1 MQCSNEIRP
10 EELLYRVIKRSLPRW
25 AQPFLGDDGYYHL
38 TSAVFKDKNGNSV
51 DRDGGRVE
59 QKVVSFIRDNFGER
73 AKGIARVSAEDCFKV
88 NAKVEPAPTDKNP
101 YHANIFLSGSIT
113 EQEMQAVKIADMSNV
128 IYFDEKMSWINP
140 KTGQPY

>member
-73 AKGIARVSAEDCFKV
+73 AKGIARRRMYMRGFSGLIDASGTLL
-88 NAKVEPAPTDKNP
+88 N
-101 YHANIFLSGSIT
+101 SGSI
-113 EQEMQAVKIADMSNV
+113 
-128 IYFDEKMSWINP
+128 
-140 KTGQPY
+140 